1 LHIDPVEQIARFLAR
16 LDPEG
21 HHVAVR
27 RAKLHHATQIARQ
40 PVQHGGRAISDYLLF
55 IEMAKQSQSLRT
67 GQVQSAPLLREI
79 RVRDEGDPSPAR
91 RGDRRSQ
98 IPRDRGDTVGR
109 PSGIMASSIV
119 SASDKEFS
127 GGVAVLMM

>member
-1 LHIDPVEQIARFLAR
+1 MGPDPRYASRLPAGSQESKQDLTNLRTIRLKLHVDPVEQIARFLAR
-16 LDPEG
+16 LDLEG

-55 IEMAKQSQSLRT
+55 IEMVKQSQSLRT

-79 RVRDEGDPSPAR
+79 RVRD
-91 RGDRRSQ
+91 
-98 IPRDRGDTVGR
+98 
-109 PSGIMASSIV
+109 
-119 SASDKEFS
+119 
-127 GGVAVLMM
+127 